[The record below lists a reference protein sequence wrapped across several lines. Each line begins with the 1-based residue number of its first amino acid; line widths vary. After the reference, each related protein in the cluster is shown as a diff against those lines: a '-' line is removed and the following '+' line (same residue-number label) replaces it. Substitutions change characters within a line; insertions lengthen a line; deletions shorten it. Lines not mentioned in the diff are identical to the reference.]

1 MENKTNKFD
10 YIELTRVA
18 ISSSRDV
25 VISERLKGG
34 FTIGQQVI
42 TKDVN
47 GEEKEI
53 FLRNAIPLEDITG
66 LECLRNALD
75 NVLKMYNTKEDNKNT
90 EDDVWN

>member
-10 YIELTRVA
+10 YIELTRVP

-42 TKDVN
+42 TTDEN

-53 FLRNAIPLEDITG
+53 FLRNAIPLEDILSLG
-66 LECLRNALD
+66 CLRDALD
-75 NVLKMYNTKEDNKNT
+75 NVLKMYDRKEDDK
-90 EDDVWN
+90 EDDVWD